1 MSIDRIYR
9 EFFGFSLIIFSLFLF
24 GSLITFSYLDTTE
37 DLLIVDK
44 EFKNNFGFL
53 GALFSTNL
61 FFNFGL
67 VSFYLVFILFYFGL
81 LFFFNYSEKD
91 SYLYVL
97 DNINKFL
104 LGLFSVLLACNIHVS
119 TFLENCIM
127 PENYMHQPV
136 LVYGTFLMNLNTLLP
151 DAVPGKNT
159 IDNICTYHGTSYLTE
174 RINGMSKKNCKQS
187 FIRWQ
192 TVTTSQAFFSLN
204 K

>member
-67 VSFYLVFILFYFGL
+67 VSFYLVFILF
-81 LFFFNYSEKD
+81 
-91 SYLYVL
+91 
-97 DNINKFL
+97 I
-104 LGLFSVLLACNIHVS
+104 
-119 TFLENCIM
+119 
-127 PENYMHQPV
+127 
-136 LVYGTFLMNLNTLLP
+136 LV
-151 DAVPGKNT
+151 
-159 IDNICTYHGTSYLTE
+159 C
-174 RINGMSKKNCKQS
+174 
-187 FIRWQ
+187 
-192 TVTTSQAFFSLN
+192 FFSLTIL
-204 K
+204 KRMGI

>member
-91 SYLYVL
+91 AYLYVL
-97 DNINKFL
+97 DL
-104 LGLFSVLLACNIHVS
+104 SLIH
-119 TFLENCIM
+119 I
-127 PENYMHQPV
+127 
-136 LVYGTFLMNLNTLLP
+136 
-151 DAVPGKNT
+151 
-159 IDNICTYHGTSYLTE
+159 
-174 RINGMSKKNCKQS
+174 
-187 FIRWQ
+187 
-192 TVTTSQAFFSLN
+192 
-204 K
+204 